1 MEILIGLVFLLGC
14 LFLGLFLATGSVMG
28 YGAQKNANRALR
40 KADRLQQK
48 LDDILR
54 KVTRLE
60 RGLQNLQGDLPDTE
74 STGETIKGQVD
85 LESELLTSEKAIDE
99 QPEELDLS
107 NPPHE
112 FRGVAISSAIPKQSR
127 PEGIE
132 SGTEHTPDYAA
143 AEIMDDVAS
152 NDATVTTESE
162 DPLARLTKG
171 DPNWT
176 ERFRGMNWET
186 FVGTYLLRIVG
197 VGFITVAV
205 FIT

>member
-74 STGETIKGQVD
+74 STGETLKGRVD

-99 QPEELDLS
+99 QPEE
-107 NPPHE
+107 HAKA
-112 FRGVAISSAIPKQSR
+112 GSR
-127 PEGIE
+127 FLCDQREYDENGD
-132 SGTEHTPDYAA
+132 GYKPDT
-143 AEIMDDVAS
+143 DD
-152 NDATVTTESE
+152 TQ
-162 DPLARLTKG
+162 K
-171 DPNWT
+171 
-176 ERFRGMNWET
+176 
-186 FVGTYLLRIVG
+186 VGTDEGLPIHAPESLSPVRI
-197 VGFITVAV
+197 ALCKSR
-205 FIT
+205 